1 MVIKFKFESEY
12 KQREVN
18 INLKEKSLPELIANS
33 SKIKWV
39 LDKFM
44 SKSEHLIG
52 IEEYKSEQ
60 LTEAEESE

>member
-12 KQREVN
+12 KQREMN
-18 INLKEKSLPELIANS
+18 FSFKEKSLPELIANS

-44 SKSEHLIG
+44 RKSEHLIG

-60 LTEAEESE
+60 LIGTEESE